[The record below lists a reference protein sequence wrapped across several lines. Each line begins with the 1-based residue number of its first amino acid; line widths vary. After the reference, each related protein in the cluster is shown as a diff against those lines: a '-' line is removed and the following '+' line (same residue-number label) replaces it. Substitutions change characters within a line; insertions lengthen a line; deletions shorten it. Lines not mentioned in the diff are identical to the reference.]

1 MSVDI
6 EKLSTEEI
14 IKLYPKI
21 LKVLKNRNVI
31 QSKNLIGEIGEFL
44 AISYY
49 NKNPNLPNL
58 KRADASTKN
67 IDAISRDGERYS
79 IKSTSTGLTGTF
91 WGLEPPDSKKKDK
104 QKFEYVVIV
113 RFDNDYA
120 LDSILEI
127 NWNQFLEI
135 KRWHSRMNAWN
146 VPVNVSLTQMARKIL

>member
-1 MSVDI
+1 MPVDI

-91 WGLEPPDSKKKDK
+91 
-104 QKFEYVVIV
+104 
-113 RFDNDYA
+113 
-120 LDSILEI
+120 
-127 NWNQFLEI
+127 
-135 KRWHSRMNAWN
+135 
-146 VPVNVSLTQMARKIL
+146 

>member
-1 MSVDI
+1 MPVDLD
-6 EKLSTEEI
+6 KLSIEEI

-21 LKVLKNRNVI
+21 LKELKNRNVI

-49 NKNPNLPNL
+49 NKDPNLPNL

-91 WGLEPPDSKKKDK
+91 WGLEPLGSEKKDK
-104 QKFEYVVIV
+104 QRFEYVVIV

-120 LDSILEI
+120 LESIVEI
-127 NWNQFLEI
+127 NWDQFLEI

-146 VPVNVSLTQMARKIL
+146 VPVNTSLIQMARKIL

>member
-1 MSVDI
+1 MDL
-6 EKLSTEEI
+6 EKLSTDEI
-14 IKLYPKI
+14 IQLYPKI
-21 LKVLKNRNVI
+21 LKELKKRDVI
-31 QSKNLIGEIGEFL
+31 QSKNLIGEIGEYL
-44 AISYY
+44 AIEHY

-91 WGLEPPDSKKKDK
+91 WGLEPPDSENKDK

-113 RFDNDYA
+113 CFDDIYS
-120 LDSILEI
+120 LEHIVEI
-127 NWNQFLEI
+127 NWDQFIKI

-146 VPVNVSLTQMARKIL
+146 IPVNAELMKIAKKIF

>member
-21 LKVLKNRNVI
+21 LKELKNRNVI

-49 NKNPNLPNL
+49 NKDPNLPNL

-91 WGLEPPDSKKKDK
+91 WGLEPLGSEKKDK
-104 QKFEYVVIV
+104 QRFEYVVIV

-120 LDSILEI
+120 LESIVEI
-127 NWNQFLEI
+127 NWDQFLEI

-146 VPVNVSLTQMARKIL
+146 VPVNTSLIQMARKIL

>member
-1 MSVDI
+1 MPVDI
-6 EKLSTEEI
+6 EELSTEEI

-21 LKVLKNRNVI
+21 LKELKNRNVI

-49 NKNPNLPNL
+49 NKDPNLPNL

-91 WGLEPPDSKKKDK
+91 WGLEPPDSEKKDK

-146 VPVNVSLTQMARKIL
+146 VPVNTSLIQMARKIL

>member
-1 MSVDI
+1 MTVDI

-21 LKVLKNRNVI
+21 LKELKNRNVI

-91 WGLEPPDSKKKDK
+91 WGLEPPDSEKKDK

-127 NWNQFLEI
+127 SWNQFLEI